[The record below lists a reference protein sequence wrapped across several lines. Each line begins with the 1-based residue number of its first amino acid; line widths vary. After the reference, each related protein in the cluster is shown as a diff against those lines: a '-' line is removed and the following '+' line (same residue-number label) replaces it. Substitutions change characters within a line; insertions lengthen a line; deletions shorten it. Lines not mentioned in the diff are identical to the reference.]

1 MNDFGQYFS
10 EVADAVSK
18 LDKEQIEQAFNAIQ
32 SCSRLFIMGNGG
44 SAASGDHWVC
54 DYMKGINED
63 TRQFPSVKAISL
75 TSNGPLITAIANDF
89 GYDQIFARQL
99 EYYRPSP
106 QDVVLALTASGNSP
120 NIIQGLY
127 KAKTSG
133 VTTISFT
140 GFNGGTASSVTKF
153 NVHVPAHNYG
163 VVEDVHMM
171 VLHSFSQRLRYWNS
185 YDREKLRL

>member
-18 LDKEQIEQAFNAIQ
+18 LDKEQIEQTFNAIQ

-44 SAASGDHWVC
+44 SAASADHWVC

-89 GYDQIFARQL
+89 GYDQIFSRQL
-99 EYYRPSP
+99 EYHRPGP
-106 QDVVLALTASGNSP
+106 HDVVLALTASGNSL
-120 NIIQGLY
+120 NIIEALY
-127 KAKTSG
+127 KTKSSGGKT
-133 VTTISFT
+133 IAFT
-140 GFNGGTASSVTKF
+140 GFDGGSASKIANF
-153 NVHVPAHNYG
+153 NVHVPAYNYG
-163 VVEDVHMM
+163 IVEDVHMM
-171 VLHSFSQRLRYWNS
+171 ILHSFSQRLRYWNS
-185 YDREKLRL
+185 YDRANLKL